1 MDRDW
6 RTQMLPDISPSS
18 FRDPAG
24 YVFVD
29 GGVVKRAVTVHGEP
43 DYRRFIGSGLYQ
55 RLVKESLLV
64 AHEEK
69 DAAIRRSPEVATVLV
84 PEQILT
90 ISYPYE
96 WCFGQLRDAA
106 LLTLR
111 LEKHALEHGMTLK
124 DASAFNVQ
132 FRGSQPIFIDTLS
145 FEADHGGPWLAYNQ
159 FCRHFLAPLAL
170 MSYLGPM
177 FHQCWKPLVDGV
189 PLDCTSALL
198 PRRTYLRFGLLVH
211 IHLHA
216 RSQQRYSQ
224 CAPPPRKTPK
234 PIVSGVDRKQALV
247 ESLQATIQGLRV
259 SGTPTEW
266 SDYYRHTSHYSP
278 ESEARKKEIVSRMIE
293 RARPALVYDLGGNT
307 GEYGRLA
314 TDAGAACVCFD
325 VDPQCVQSNYERSKA
340 AGDLHMLPLLM
351 DLTNPTPPLGFHL
364 RERLSLLD
372 RGRADLL
379 LALAVIHHLRI
390 TGNVPFLRI
399 AAFLADL
406 GERLIVEYVPK
417 QDVMVR
423 RLLQNRK
430 DSFFDY
436 EDDLFLR
443 AFQEHFVMEESVPI
457 SASGRTIYLFR
468 RGIDAPRRQ

>member
-1 MDRDW
+1 MPSDV
-6 RTQMLPDISPSS
+6 SSSS

-29 GGVVKRAVTVHGEP
+29 GGVVKRAVTVHGEA
-43 DYRRFIGSGLYQ
+43 DYRRFISSGLYQ

-64 AHEEK
+64 AHEER
-69 DAAIRRSPEVATVLV
+69 DAAIRRSPEVATVLL
-84 PEQILT
+84 PEQIPT

-145 FEADHGGPWLAYNQ
+145 FEADRGGPWLAYNQ
-159 FCRHFLAPLAL
+159 FCRHFVAPLAL

-189 PLDCTSALL
+189 PLDYASALL

-216 RSQQRYSQ
+216 KSQQRYSH
-224 CAPPPRKTPK
+224 CASPPLKTSK
-234 PIVSGVDRKQALV
+234 PIVSGVDRKQHLV
-247 ESLQATIQGLRV
+247 ESLRATIQGLRV
-259 SGTPTEW
+259 SGKPTEW
-266 SDYYRHTSHYSP
+266 SDYYGHTSHYSR
-278 ESEARKKEIVSRMIE
+278 ESEARKKEIVSQMID

-325 VDPQCVQSNYERSKA
+325 IDPQCVQSNYERSKA
-340 AGDLHMLPLLM
+340 TGDRQMLPLMM
-351 DLTNPTPPLGFHL
+351 DLTNPTPALGFHL

-417 QDVMVR
+417 QDVMVQG
-423 RLLQNRK
+423 LLQNRK
-430 DSFFDY
+430 DIFFDY

-457 SASGRTIYLFR
+457 PASGRTIYLFR

>member
-189 PLDCTSALL
+189 PLDCASALL

-224 CAPPPRKTPK
+224 FAPPPRT
-234 PIVSGVDRKQALV
+234 
-247 ESLQATIQGLRV
+247 
-259 SGTPTEW
+259 
-266 SDYYRHTSHYSP
+266 
-278 ESEARKKEIVSRMIE
+278 
-293 RARPALVYDLGGNT
+293 
-307 GEYGRLA
+307 
-314 TDAGAACVCFD
+314 
-325 VDPQCVQSNYERSKA
+325 
-340 AGDLHMLPLLM
+340 
-351 DLTNPTPPLGFHL
+351 
-364 RERLSLLD
+364 
-372 RGRADLL
+372 
-379 LALAVIHHLRI
+379 
-390 TGNVPFLRI
+390 
-399 AAFLADL
+399 
-406 GERLIVEYVPK
+406 
-417 QDVMVR
+417 
-423 RLLQNRK
+423 
-430 DSFFDY
+430 
-436 EDDLFLR
+436 
-443 AFQEHFVMEESVPI
+443 
-457 SASGRTIYLFR
+457 
-468 RGIDAPRRQ
+468 